1 MRRLAFAVL
10 LLAACGGESGV
21 SPDLEAA
28 REAAR
33 QRAEARVAAAQEA
46 CRARGEEV
54 VRLGPRG
61 EWACGQ
67 RGAAALAREEARW
80 RERCAA
86 SGTEAFRQGA
96 FGWFCARATADA
108 GRECRRATDCEGVC
122 LATVPEARSGRCS
135 GTTVVPGCV
144 AQFGPD
150 GRRVTA
156 CAR

>member
-10 LLAACGGESGV
+10 LLAACGGERGV
-21 SPDLEAA
+21 SPDLEVA

-33 QRAEARVAAAQEA
+33 QRAEARVAAAQQA

-54 VRLGPRG
+54 IPLGPRG
-61 EWACGQ
+61 EWACGE
-67 RGAAALAREEARW
+67 RGAAVLAREEARW

-86 SGTEAFRQGA
+86 SGTEPFRQGA

-122 LATVPEARSGRCS
+122 VAGAPEARSGRCS

-144 AQFGPD
+144 TQFGPD
-150 GRRVTA
+150 GRRVTT